1 MWALLSD
8 IHGNLEALDAILR
21 DAEARGAER
30 IAVLG
35 DTIDYGPDPRA
46 CLERVA
52 DVAEVW
58 LTGNHE
64 REAIA
69 ASPEAEPVFRPLIEW
84 SVTQL
89 EGSPAWAKAK
99 ERMGSQG
106 FDGAATWVGPD
117 VHFTHASPRAPI
129 DQYVWPSHECQYV
142 VFNDEVDR
150 HLRALLGEFERHH
163 GFVGHTHVPAVLVDH
178 ENHGVF
184 DPYEH
189 SCDRHP
195 TFTFVGRT
203 TIFFVP
209 RGDEAI
215 ITGLAGK
222 RMVANPGSAGFPRRV
237 GDPRPSYALYDGD
250 RLELR
255 RIEYNR
261 ESTLTKLAALP
272 VPDTLRTM
280 LIERLRTGV

>member
-46 CLERVA
+46 CLERVD

-64 REAIA
+64 REAIEP
-69 ASPEAEPVFRPLIEW
+69 SPDAEPIFRPMIEW

-89 EGSPAWAKAK
+89 QGCPAWYKARR
-99 ERMGSQG
+99 RMDEHG
-106 FDGAATWVGPD
+106 FDGAAAWIGDTMHL
-117 VHFTHASPRAPI
+117 VHGAPRAPTA
-129 DQYVWPSHECQYV
+129 QYIWPSHETQYL
-142 VFNDEVDR
+142 VFNDEIDK
-150 HLRALLGEFERHH
+150 HLAERFDDFEKPH
-163 GFVGHTHVPAVLVDH
+163 GFVGHTHVPAVLAEHKDH
-178 ENHGVF
+178 ALF
-184 DPYEH
+184 DPYEQP
-189 SCDRHP
+189 CERHP
-195 TFTFVGRT
+195 RSTFIGRQ

-209 RGDEAI
+209 QGDAAI
-215 ITGLAGK
+215 IDGLAGK
-222 RMVANPGSAGFPRRV
+222 RAVVNPGSAGFPRRI

-255 RIEYNR
+255 RVEYPR
-261 ESTLTKLAALP
+261 EQTIAKLAAVP
-272 VPDTLRTM
+272 VPDDLKVM